1 MSYSILHAP
10 GMVGLGRFGR
20 LPFSVSGGGDD

>member
-10 GMVGLGRFGR
+10 CMVGLGVGGSA
-20 LPFSVSGGGDD
+20 PISVSGGGDD

>member
-10 GMVGLGRFGR
+10 CMVGLGVGGSA
-20 LPFSVSGGGDD
+20 PFSVSGGGDD

>member
-10 GMVGLGRFGR
+10 CMVGLGAGGSA
-20 LPFSVSGGGDD
+20 PFSFSGGGGD